1 MRQATNGRPLRS
13 VRAASWLMMLG
24 GWLPACGQ
32 DAAAAAESARLA
44 LLEQEVRQLRES
56 VAALKAPAPSP
67 TEAAAPSTVFKLTCP
82 QPWLLQPPMGP
93 TLWTCRAPVATPEG
107 MYPQCSV
114 VMQPHVAIETKNYFE
129 YALIATPQLLEIKN
143 LKDQSVKINGA
154 DAFEGTFEAEAKPIP
169 LKMMSAL
176 LPQEKTTYTVTC
188 FAPSAKFD
196 DYSKAFRRIIDTF
209 ALK

>member
-1 MRQATNGRPLRS
+1 
-13 VRAASWLMMLG
+13 MLG

-32 DAAAAAESARLA
+32 DAAAATESARLA

-56 VAALKAPAPSP
+56 VAALKAPAS
-67 TEAAAPSTVFKLTCP
+67 TEPAAASTSFKLDCP
-82 QPWLLQPPMGP
+82 QPWLLQPPTGA

-114 VMQPHVAIETKNYFE
+114 VMQPHVAIETRNYFE

-143 LKDQSVKINGA
+143 LKDQPVKLNGA
-154 DAFEGTFEAEAKPIP
+154 DAFEGTFETEAKPIP